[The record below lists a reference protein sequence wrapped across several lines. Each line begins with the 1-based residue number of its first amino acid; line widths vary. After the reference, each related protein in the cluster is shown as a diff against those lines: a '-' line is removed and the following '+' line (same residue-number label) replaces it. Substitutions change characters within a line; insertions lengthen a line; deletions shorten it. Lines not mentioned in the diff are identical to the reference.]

1 MLLLLRKN
9 KEISTQTLL
18 QLQDAQMDIFQ
29 ELSKVE
35 ELLLIDQE
43 RRIMVLEPAKMQVVI
58 KFSFN

>member
-9 KEISTQTLL
+9 KEISTLTLL
-18 QLQDAQMDIFQ
+18 QPQDAQMVIFQ

-43 RRIMVLEPAKMQVVI
+43 RKIMVLEPAKMLVVI